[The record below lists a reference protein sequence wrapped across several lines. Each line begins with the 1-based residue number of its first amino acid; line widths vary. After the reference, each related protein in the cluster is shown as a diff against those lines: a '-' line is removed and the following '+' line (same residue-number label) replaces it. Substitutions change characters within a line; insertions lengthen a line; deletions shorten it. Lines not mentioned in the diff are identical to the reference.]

1 MEFGPF
7 RLSGDG
13 ERLMEILGGSLL
25 AIIALTLLGSV
36 TALAFA
42 SMAVLGIV
50 TEMSFKRLFFVSFG
64 LGLLAPILLGV
75 WVASALSDDR
85 VQRDIMAEFNQAV
98 TGSESVVEAIPRIRE
113 LREQL
118 SDGTITP
125 DQFEEQ
131 LEALIE
137 ERTGSQI
144 ELDGPG
150 VTIDAETETD
160 RLLERE

>member
-1 MEFGPF
+1 MEV
-7 RLSGDG
+7 
-13 ERLMEILGGSLL
+13 LGGVLL
-25 AIIALTLLGSV
+25 AIAGIVLLAAIGLTTVVALIL
-36 TALAFA
+36 
-42 SMAVLGIV
+42 MAVLGFI

-64 LGLLAPILLGV
+64 LGLLAPILLGIGV
-75 WVASALSDDR
+75 SSVLSDNNI
-85 VQRDIMAEFNQAV
+85 QREIMSELNQSISGPENV
-98 TGSESVVEAIPRIRE
+98 IEVIPRISE

-144 ELDGPG
+144 ELDGSG
-150 VTIDAETETD
+150 VTIDAETEAD
-160 RLLERE
+160 RLSEVE